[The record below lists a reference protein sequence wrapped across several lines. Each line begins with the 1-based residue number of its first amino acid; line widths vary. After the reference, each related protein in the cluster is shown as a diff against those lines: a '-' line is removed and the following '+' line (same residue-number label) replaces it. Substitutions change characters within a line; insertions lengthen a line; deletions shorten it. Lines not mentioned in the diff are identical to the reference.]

1 MAAHVVYRIRVRLL
15 CVDRETRGFVQLE
28 PGTIVTYVRSE
39 DHQMV
44 VLRLDGR
51 EILAFAADFRDRAEV
66 VGGAA
71 G

>member
-1 MAAHVVYRIRVRLL
+1 
-15 CVDRETRGFVQLE
+15 VQLE